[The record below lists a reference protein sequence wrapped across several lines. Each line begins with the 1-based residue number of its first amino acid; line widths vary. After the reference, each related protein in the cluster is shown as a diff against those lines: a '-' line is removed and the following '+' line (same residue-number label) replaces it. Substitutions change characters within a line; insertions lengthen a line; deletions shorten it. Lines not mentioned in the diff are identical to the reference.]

1 MRVLILSEGGPP
13 TLYRHGRGA
22 CAILRDVAVYGRS
35 TTAAGRLSTDPEL
48 VPATAGGEQTRRYP
62 TSGVP
67 KRAKE
72 HLGAAKEAV
81 GGADLEV
88 EVGAAGATGVA
99 RREDLGAIDALF
111 SLHIL

>member
-1 MRVLILSEGGPP
+1 MRVLILSEGAHRPSTDMG
-13 TLYRHGRGA
+13 GA

-62 TSGVP
+62 TSGIP

-72 HLGAAKEAV
+72 PLGAAKEAV
-81 GGADLEV
+81 GGADL
-88 EVGAAGATGVA
+88 
-99 RREDLGAIDALF
+99 
-111 SLHIL
+111 